1 MDKIKL
7 LKEILEELER
17 RGVGVK
23 INFLDD
29 TFTKQF
35 QAAKDKS
42 ILKAIQCT
50 RRAGKSTG
58 EAKETLQSAFENP
71 ETKHLYGA
79 LTLGS
84 AKNII
89 WDMFLSELEL
99 KKIQFRSNEQQG
111 IIKLANKSEIRLF
124 GLDSSYKEM
133 RKILGGKYKTVKIDE
148 AGSITQDL
156 KKICLQMILPALTDM
171 NGRLTLLGTAE
182 NIPKTYFEAVTSG
195 LEPGWSVHKWTAFD
209 NPYIADKW
217 KEHIEWIE
225 KFNPTFK
232 LTSEY
237 KTHYLNEWCADDR
250 LLIIRINKDT
260 VIPAIDLVNP
270 TYILGVDIG
279 FNDATAFTLVGF
291 HNKSP
296 ELYVVESYK
305 EREMDLTD
313 TANKIKHYL
322 RSYPIGRVIIDG
334 ANKQGVEEM
343 KNRHFIPLVPAEKT
357 DKASFL
363 KILADDIT
371 RGRVKYFQSKCDSLI
386 EEQDQLQWKD
396 ATKQDEDPRIPNDQN
411 DSFLYAWRHARNY
424 LWKEEVPPLDI
435 NSNEYMDQFAKRLTD
450 IRRKQNELQY

>member
-29 TFTKQF
+29 KFTKQF

-58 EAKETLQSAFENP
+58 EAKETLQSAFDNP

-217 KEHIEWIE
+217 KEHIDWIE
-225 KFNPTFK
+225 KYNPTFK

-260 VIPAIDLVNP
+260 VMPAIDLVNP
-270 TYILGVDIG
+270 TYILGVDLG
-279 FNDATAFTLVGF
+279 YNDDCSFVLTAF
-291 HNKSP
+291 HAKSP
-296 ELYVVESYK
+296 ELFVVEAYK
-305 EREMDLTD
+305 ENELDITD
-313 TANKIKHYL
+313 TANRIKDYL
-322 RSYPIGRVIIDG
+322 RRYPVAKIIVDG
-334 ANKQGVEEM
+334 ANKQGVMEM
-343 KNRHFIPLVPAEKT
+343 RNRHNIPLEAAKKE

-363 KILADDIT
+363 KIMADDVT
-371 RGRVKYFQSKCDSLI
+371 RGRIKYFQGKCDSLI
-386 EEQDQLQWKD
+386 EEQEQLQWKD
-396 ATKQDEDPRIPNDQN
+396 VTKQDEDPRIPNHCN
-411 DSFLYAWRHARNY
+411 DAMLYSWREARNY
-424 LWKEEVPPLDI
+424 LWKEQPKPEDI
-435 NSNEYMDQFAKRLTD
+435 NSNEYMDLFAKRLTD

>member
-270 TYILGVDIG
+270 TYILGVDLG
-279 FNDATAFTLVGF
+279 YNDDCSFVLTAFHV
-291 HNKSP
+291 KSP
-296 ELYVVESYK
+296 ELYVVEAYK
-305 EREMDLTD
+305 ENELDITD
-313 TANKIKHYL
+313 TANRIKDYL
-322 RSYPIGRVIIDG
+322 RRYPVAKIIVDG
-334 ANKQGVEEM
+334 ANKQGVMEM
-343 KNRHFIPLVPAEKT
+343 RNRHNIPLEAAKKE

-363 KILADDIT
+363 KIMADDVT
-371 RGRVKYFQSKCDSLI
+371 RGRIKYFQGKCDSLI
-386 EEQDQLQWKD
+386 EEQEQLQWKD
-396 ATKQDEDPRIPNDQN
+396 VTKQDEDPRIPNHCN
-411 DSFLYAWRHARNY
+411 DALLYSWREARNY
-424 LWKEEVPPLDI
+424 LWKEQPKPEDI
-435 NSNEYMDQFAKRLTD
+435 NSNEYMDLFAKRLTD